1 MKCLLRNDDETL
13 QGPCLTVKREE
24 WDSSTKRMNRKK
36 GPTEKITEKEKSM
49 TSTQYNYE
57 NKSSMT
63 QKEKLVVHMKTI
75 EKRYRDLA

>member
-36 GPTEKITEKEKSM
+36 GPTEKITEKE
-49 TSTQYNYE
+49 NYR
-57 NKSSMT
+57 KG
-63 QKEKLVVHMKTI
+63 KKHDVHTVQ
-75 EKRYRDLA
+75 L